1 MQSSKDIMKRHASK
15 HCIVY
20 IVWVELQMFS
30 KNDMRLIYGSKVH
43 IQKHTPLFK
52 KGIVLHTLTS
62 FAIGFENWTNLIYNF
77 DNLIL
82 SNLKQTNSY
91 CLFRLFNPRSS

>member
-30 KNDMRLIYGSKVH
+30 KNDVRLIYGSKVH

-52 KGIVLHTLTS
+52 KGIVFHTLTF

-77 DNLIL
+77 DNLIDIVK
-82 SNLKQTNSY
+82 SKTNKFI
-91 CLFRLFNPRSS
+91 LFV

>member
-30 KNDMRLIYGSKVH
+30 KNDVRLIYGSKVH

-77 DNLIL
+77 DNLIDIVK
-82 SNLKQTNSY
+82 SKTNKFI
-91 CLFRLFNPRSS
+91 LFV